1 MVRWTLSGGSELSD
15 PPGGSELSD
24 PPIVQSPALPTG
36 HWRCPPAA
44 LALALALTLRQCG
57 ASAVDPVTVYGK
69 ALFGASARGKV
80 SRRPQRNLLL
90 QPLLAPHHGA
100 FTLHYL
106 DECQDLSTQLSG
118 KPTHVVRAVLVA
130 ELQPHRV
137 SFSRL
142 GELPEDP
149 AGDGVLI
156 ACAEEETKAWAAMAA
171 PGGGCGDVGTT
182 GRPNARGFT

>member
-130 ELQPHRV
+130 ELQPHPHQLFSLARCVVNRV
-137 SFSRL
+137 HHHGQSRR
-142 GELPEDP
+142 G
-149 AGDGVLI
+149 GGQ
-156 ACAEEETKAWAAMAA
+156 ETKARAAA